1 MTDQEGF
8 ERRMDRKTAY
18 EKMTYEEATTY
29 IEETPKFTK
38 KNTLENTKAILR
50 HLGNPQE
57 KMKILHVAGTNGKGS
72 VCSFLASMLYE
83 GGKHTGL
90 FISPHL
96 VDVNERFMI
105 DEEQVN
111 NDQFLEAFRIVMDC
125 VEQTEKEGCAHPT
138 YFELLFLIGM
148 VLFEKAEVEYL
159 VLETGLGGRLDA
171 TNSIARPLITV
182 ITSISL
188 DHTEYLGSTVEAIAA
203 EKAGIIKE
211 GVPVVYDAEN
221 PEAGAVIQRRAE
233 ELHSPA
239 FGISRK
245 MLKISS
251 MTNKNIDFSINSGYY
266 DYIELSISS
275 VAEYQVKNA
284 ALAVTA
290 LKVMD
295 LESRFTDEVIKQGIA
310 HMRWQG
316 RMETVL
322 PRVIIDG
329 AHNEA
334 GVEEF
339 VRTARRL
346 EEDYPVTLLF
356 AAVGDKDYR
365 HMIEKICQELP
376 VEQVIVTEVGGYRSV
391 DARETAALFER
402 FGNAKVLACPD
413 VEEAFLTALREK
425 GDGILFCV
433 GSLYLVGS
441 IKRILRRTA
450 YD

>member
-1 MTDQEGF
+1 M
-8 ERRMDRKTAY
+8 AY
-18 EKMTYEEATTY
+18 ASMTYEEAVAY

-50 HLGNPQE
+50 HLGEPQE
-57 KMKILHVAGTNGKGS
+57 RMKILHVAGTNGKGS
-72 VCSFLASMLYE
+72 VCSFLASVLHAA
-83 GGKHTGL
+83 GKHTGL

-96 VDVNERFMI
+96 IDVNERFVI
-105 DEEQVN
+105 DEVQIDNE
-111 NDQFLEAFRIVMDC
+111 QFLEAFRIVMDC
-125 VEQTEKEGCAHPT
+125 VEQIRKEGYAHPT

-148 VLFEKAEVEYL
+148 VLFDKAEVEYL

-171 TNSIARPLITV
+171 TNSIAHPLVTV

-188 DHTEYLGSTVEAIAA
+188 DHTEYLGDTVGAIAG
-203 EKAGIIKE
+203 EKAGIIKK
-211 GVPVVYDAEN
+211 GVSVIYDGDCL
-221 PEAGAVIQRRAE
+221 EAADVIRSRAE
-233 ELHSPA
+233 ELGAPA
-239 FGISRK
+239 FEIRK
-245 MLKISS
+245 EMYKISS
-251 MTNKNIDFSINSGYY
+251 MTNKRIDFSINSGYY
-266 DYIELSISS
+266 DYIEFSISS

-290 LKVMD
+290 LKV
-295 LESRFTDEVIKQGIA
+295 LEQEKGFTDAIIKQGIA

-322 PRVIIDG
+322 PQVIIDG

-339 VRTARRL
+339 VKTAKRL
-346 EEDYPVTLLF
+346 EADYPVTLLF

-365 HMIEKICQELP
+365 HMIETICRELRI
-376 VEQVIVTEVGGYRSV
+376 EQVIVTEVGGYRSV
-391 DARETAALFER
+391 NAEEPAALFKE
-402 FGNAKVLACPD
+402 FGDAEVFAYPD
-413 VEEAFLTALREK
+413 VEEAFFAALKKK

-441 IKRILRRTA
+441 IKSILRRTA
-450 YD
+450 HD

>member
-1 MTDQEGF
+1 MES
-8 ERRMDRKTAY
+8 RKTY
-18 EKMTYEEATTY
+18 ESMTYEEAAAY

-38 KNTLENTKAILR
+38 KNTLDNTKAILR
-50 HLGNPQE
+50 HLGDPQE
-57 KMKILHVAGTNGKGS
+57 RMKILHVAGTNGKGS
-72 VCSFLASMLYE
+72 VCSFLASMLHAA
-83 GGKHTGL
+83 GKHTGL

-96 VDVNERFMI
+96 VEVNERFVI
-105 DEEQVN
+105 DEAQVD
-111 NDQFLEAFRIVMDC
+111 NDRFLEAFRRVMGC
-125 VEQTEKEGCAHPT
+125 VEQIQKEGYAHPT
-138 YFELLFLIGM
+138 YFEILFLIGM
-148 VLFEKAEVEYL
+148 VLFEKAGVEYL

-171 TNSIARPLITV
+171 TNSVAHPLVTV

-188 DHTEYLGSTVEAIAA
+188 DHTEYLGDTVEAIAG

-211 GVPVVYDAEN
+211 RVPVIFDGEN
-221 PEAGAVIQRRAE
+221 QKAAAVIQRRAE
-233 ELHSPA
+233 KLHCPS
-239 FGISRK
+239 FGISGE

-251 MTNKNIDFSINSGYY
+251 MTNKDIDFSINSGYY

-295 LESRFTDEVIKQGIA
+295 TEGAFTDEVIKQGIA
-310 HMRWQG
+310 RMRWQG

-322 PRVIIDG
+322 PGVIIDG

-339 VRTARRL
+339 VRTAKRL
-346 EEDYPVTLLF
+346 EGDEPVTLLF

-365 HMIEKICQELP
+365 HMIEKICRELRTD
-376 VEQVIVTEVGGYRSV
+376 QVIVTEVGGYRAV
-391 DARETAALFER
+391 DAKEPAALFKE
-402 FGNAKVLACPD
+402 FGSARITVCPD
-413 VEEAFLTALREK
+413 VEEAFSTALAKK
-425 GDGILFCV
+425 GGGILFCV

-441 IKRILRRTA
+441 IKSILRRTA
-450 YD
+450 HD

>member
-1 MTDQEGF
+1 MERGMTY
-8 ERRMDRKTAY
+8 KN
-18 EKMTYEEATTY
+18 MTYEEAAAY

-50 HLGNPQE
+50 RLGDPQE
-57 KMKILHVAGTNGKGS
+57 RMKILHVAGTNGKGS
-72 VCSFLASMLYE
+72 VCSFLASMLHAA
-83 GGKHTGL
+83 GKHTGL

-96 VDVNERFMI
+96 VDVNERFVI
-105 DEEQVN
+105 DEEQVD
-111 NDQFLEAFRIVMDC
+111 NDRFLEAFRTVMDC
-125 VEQTEKEGCAHPT
+125 VEQIRKEGYAHPT
-138 YFELLFLIGM
+138 YFEILFLIGII
-148 VLFEKAEVEYL
+148 LFEKAEVEYL

-171 TNSIARPLITV
+171 TNSTAHPLITV

-188 DHTEYLGSTVEAIAA
+188 DHTEYLGNTVEAIAG

-211 GVPVVYDAEN
+211 GVPVIYDADN
-221 PEAGAVIQRRAE
+221 REAAAVIQKRAE

-239 FGISRK
+239 FGICGE

-251 MTNKNIDFSINSGYY
+251 MTNKYIDFSINSGYY

-290 LKVMD
+290 LKILD
-295 LESRFTDEVIKQGIA
+295 SEGSFTDEVIKQGIA
-310 HMRWQG
+310 RMRWQG

-322 PRVIIDG
+322 PGVIIDG

-339 VRTARRL
+339 VKTAKRL
-346 EEDYPVTLLF
+346 EGDEPVTLLF

-365 HMIEKICQELP
+365 RMIERICRGLRIDR
-376 VEQVIVTEVGGYRSV
+376 VIVTEVGGYRAV
-391 DARETAALFER
+391 DAKEPAAFFEQYGR
-402 FGNAKVLACPD
+402 ARVIVCPD
-413 VEEAFLTALREK
+413 VEEAFSRALAEK
-425 GDGILFCV
+425 GDGILFCA

-441 IKRILRRTA
+441 IKSILRRTA
-450 YD
+450 HD

>member
-1 MTDQEGF
+1 MT
-8 ERRMDRKTAY
+8 Y
-18 EKMTYEEATTY
+18 NSMTYEEAAAY

-50 HLGNPQE
+50 HLGEPQ
-57 KMKILHVAGTNGKGS
+57 KRMKILHVAGTNGKGS
-72 VCSFLASMLYE
+72 VCSFLASMLYAA
-83 GGKHTGL
+83 GKHTGL

-96 VDVNERFMI
+96 VEVNERFVI
-105 DEEQVN
+105 DEKQVDN
-111 NDQFLEAFRIVMDC
+111 EAFLAAFRTVMGC
-125 VEQTEKEGCAHPT
+125 VEEVQREGCAHPT

-148 VLFEKAEVEYL
+148 VLFDKAKVEYL
-159 VLETGLGGRLDA
+159 VMETGLGGRLDA
-171 TNSIARPLITV
+171 TNSVAHPVVTV

-188 DHTEYLGSTVEAIAA
+188 DHTEYLGDTVEAIAG
-203 EKAGIIKE
+203 EKAGIIKP
-211 GVPVVYDAEN
+211 GVPVIYDGDN
-221 PEAGAVIQRRAE
+221 PQAASVIGKRAE
-233 ELHSPA
+233 ELAAPA
-239 FGISRK
+239 FEISGR

-251 MTNKNIDFSINSGYY
+251 MTNKKIDFSIDSGYY

-295 LESRFTDEVIKQGIA
+295 AESHFTEEIIKQGIA
-310 HMRWQG
+310 NMRWQG

-322 PRVIIDG
+322 PGVLIDG

-339 VRTARRL
+339 VKTARRL
-346 EEDYPVTLLF
+346 GAERPVTLLF
-356 AAVGDKDYR
+356 SAVGDKDYR
-365 HMIEKICQELP
+365 HMIERICRELP
-376 VEQVIVTEVGGYRSV
+376 LEQVIVTEVGGYRFV
-391 DARETAALFER
+391 DAREPAALFR
-402 FGNAKVLACPD
+402 QFGCSRVWECPD
-413 VEEAFLTALREK
+413 VEEAFSLALLKK

-441 IKRILRRTA
+441 IKSILRRTA
-450 YD
+450 HD

>member
-1 MTDQEGF
+1 M
-8 ERRMDRKTAY
+8 AY
-18 EKMTYEEATTY
+18 DKMTYEEAAAY

-50 HLGNPQE
+50 HLGDPQE
-57 KMKILHVAGTNGKGS
+57 HMKILHVAGTNGKGS
-72 VCSFLASMLYE
+72 VCSFLASMLHAA
-83 GGKHTGL
+83 GKHTGL

-96 VDVNERFMI
+96 VDVNERFVI
-105 DEEQVN
+105 DEKQVSN
-111 NDQFLEAFRIVMDC
+111 EEFLDAFRTVMGC
-125 VEQTEKEGCAHPT
+125 VEQIEKEGYAHPT
-138 YFELLFLIGM
+138 YFEILFLIGM
-148 VLFEKAEVEYL
+148 VLFEKAGVEYL
-159 VLETGLGGRLDA
+159 VMETGLGGRLDA
-171 TNSIARPLITV
+171 TNSVAHPVATV

-188 DHTEYLGSTVEAIAA
+188 DHTEYLGDTVEAIAG

-211 GVPVVYDAEN
+211 HVPVIYDGEN
-221 PEAGAVIQRRAE
+221 PAVAAVIEERAGK
-233 ELHSPA
+233 LHAPA
-239 FGISRK
+239 YAIRK
-245 MLKISS
+245 EMYKISS
-251 MTNKNIDFSINSGYY
+251 MTNKRIDFSINSGYY

-290 LKVMD
+290 LKM
-295 LESRFTDEVIKQGIA
+295 LKEESSFTDTVIKQGIA

-322 PRVIIDG
+322 PQVIIDG

-339 VRTARRL
+339 VKTAKRL
-346 EEDYPVTLLF
+346 EADYPVTLLF

-365 HMIEKICQELP
+365 HMIETICRELRI
-376 VEQVIVTEVGGYRSV
+376 ETVIVTEVGGYRSV
-391 DARETAALFER
+391 DAKEPGALFEK
-402 FGNAKVLACPD
+402 FGNARVLAYPD
-413 VEEAFLTALREK
+413 VEEAFFAALKEK

-441 IKRILRRTA
+441 IKGILRRMVH
-450 YD
+450 D

>member
-1 MTDQEGF
+1 
-8 ERRMDRKTAY
+8 MDAKTAY
-18 EKMTYEEATTY
+18 CKMTYEEAAAY

-50 HLGNPQE
+50 RLGEPQE
-57 KMKILHVAGTNGKGS
+57 HMKILHVAGTNGKGS
-72 VCSFLASMLYE
+72 VCSFLASMLHAA
-83 GGKHTGL
+83 GKHTGL

-96 VDVNERFMI
+96 VDVNERFVI
-105 DEEQVN
+105 DEVQVD
-111 NDQFLEAFRIVMDC
+111 NDQFLEAFRTVMDC
-125 VEQTEKEGCAHPT
+125 VERIREEGYAHPT
-138 YFELLFLIGM
+138 YFEILFLIGM
-148 VLFEKAEVEYL
+148 VLFEKAGVEYL
-159 VLETGLGGRLDA
+159 VMETGLGGRLDA
-171 TNSIARPLITV
+171 TNSVAHPLVTV

-188 DHTEYLGSTVEAIAA
+188 DHTEYLGDTVKAIAG

-211 GVPVVYDAEN
+211 GVPVIYDADNE
-221 PEAGAVIQRRAE
+221 EAASVIQRQAE
-233 ELHSPA
+233 KFHAPS
-239 FGISRK
+239 FGIRRR

-251 MTNKNIDFSINSGYY
+251 MTNKYIDFSINSGYY

-290 LKVMD
+290 LKIMD
-295 LESRFTDEVIKQGIA
+295 AESEFTDEVIKQGITR
-310 HMRWQG
+310 MRWQG

-322 PRVIIDG
+322 PGVIIDG

-339 VRTARRL
+339 VRTAKRL
-346 EEDYPVTLLF
+346 EADGPVTLLF

-365 HMIEKICQELP
+365 HMIERICRELRTD
-376 VEQVIVTEVGGYRSV
+376 QVIVTEVGGYRAV
-391 DARETAALFER
+391 DAKEPAALFER
-402 FGNAKVLACPD
+402 YGSAQITVCPD
-413 VEEAFLTALREK
+413 VEEAFLAALEKK

-441 IKRILRRTA
+441 IKSILRRTA
-450 YD
+450 HD